1 MITSAFYLK
10 KITKLIPCDPPVTPL
25 FRLCLFKDLREYSV
39 SELHSVDAEM
49 TKLEVEEPHS
59 DSTSTCSYHSKGGF
73 GHSTRGVR

>member
-1 MITSAFYLK
+1 MITSAFYL

-25 FRLCLFKDLREYSV
+25 FRLFLFKDLREYSV